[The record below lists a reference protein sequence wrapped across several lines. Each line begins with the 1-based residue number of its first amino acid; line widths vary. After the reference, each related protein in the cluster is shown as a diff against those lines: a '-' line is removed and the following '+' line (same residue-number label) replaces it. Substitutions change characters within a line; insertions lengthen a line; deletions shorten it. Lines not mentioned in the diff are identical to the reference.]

1 MGDHVSY
8 LNPPSGKAS
17 YLARAI
23 SAIINPVFAGV
34 FITGSI
40 FFQALPDRH
49 LAAKW
54 FGTTVFLTVTPPLSY
69 ILYLVKTGYLVD
81 IFMPD
86 RQRRI
91 KPIGFIAAWVTFTI
105 ILLLSVRAPLP
116 VILTLVSAMVLIGLL
131 FAITL
136 IWKISFH
143 TAVLTTAA
151 TVTMMQDLSQAWIIS
166 LLIPLVGWSRVHLRR
181 HTTLQVIGGSIAGCI
196 VAIIGHYFLR
206 PYLN

>member
-1 MGDHVSY
+1 MGDHAPY

-17 YLARAI
+17 RLARAI

-34 FITGSI
+34 FITGLI

-49 LAAKW
+49 VATRW
-54 FGTTVFLTVTPPLSY
+54 FGTTIFLTIIPPLSY

-81 IFMPD
+81 IYMPD
-86 RQRRI
+86 RHRRI
-91 KPIGFIAAWVTFTI
+91 KPVGFIVAWVIFSI
-105 ILLLSVRAPLP
+105 ILLLTIGAPFP
-116 VILTLVSAMVLIGLL
+116 VILTLISAMVLIGLL
-131 FAITL
+131 FTITL

-143 TAVLTTAA
+143 TAVLTSAA
-151 TVTMMQDLSQAWIIS
+151 TVTVMQDLSQAWIIS
-166 LLIPLVGWSRVHLRR
+166 LLIPLVAWSRVHLRR

-196 VAIIGHYFLR
+196 VAIIGYYFLR